1 MKYAKNDI
9 SKTQEIIDYLLE
21 LIKSKKIP
29 VNKVMP
35 SEHAL
40 MNRFECSRGV
50 VVSAYNKLA
59 ALGAVYSINKRGHF
73 VAENFHNLI
82 KPLSYM
88 LKCDQQIGVEITSK
102 AESPKWFETKNII
115 FLNGYRVFEKEYF
128 KDGIKIAEGI
138 TYVSSDLFKIVPE
151 INLNE
156 SITDILLNN
165 KMLNNI
171 IYFLEYQNVN
181 KFGFEKLV
189 AINFYG
195 YDTESISI
203 AGTLYVHPD
212 HFQFFHQE
220 FGAVNKIS

>member
-1 MKYAKNDI
+1 MKYSKNDI
-9 SKTQEIIDYLLE
+9 SKTQEIIDYLLD
-21 LIKSKKIP
+21 LIKTKKIP
-29 VNKVMP
+29 TNKVMP

-40 MNRFECSRGV
+40 MHRFECSRGV

-88 LKCDQQIGVEITSK
+88 LKTDSQSGIEVTNEIR
-102 AESPKWFETKNII
+102 EPQWFETKNVI
-115 FLNGYRVFEKEYF
+115 FVNGWRAFAKEYF
-128 KDGIKIAEGI
+128 KENQKIAEATI
-138 TYVSSDLFKIVPE
+138 YVSNNLFNSVDQLDLSS
-151 INLNE
+151 
-156 SITDILLNN
+156 SITDALLKA
-165 KMLNNI
+165 KMLNNM

-181 KFGFEKLV
+181 KFEHEKLV
-189 AINFYG
+189 VINFYG

-203 AGTLYVHPD
+203 AGTMYVHPD

-220 FGAVNKIS
+220 FGSVNKIS

>member
-1 MKYAKNDI
+1 MKDPKNDI

-88 LKCDQQIGVEITSK
+88 LKCDQQKGIEVTNSVQ
-102 AESPKWFETKNII
+102 APKWFETKNII
-115 FLNGYRVFEKEYF
+115 FVNGYRAFAKDYF
-128 KDGIKIAEGI
+128 KENQLIAEGI
-138 TYVSSDLFKIVPE
+138 TYVSNDLFKVVPE
-151 INLNE
+151 VNLKE
-156 SITDILLNN
+156 SLTDILVNA

-171 IYFLEYQNVN
+171 IYFLEYQDVK
-181 KFGFEKLV
+181 KFGYEKLV
-189 AINFYG
+189 VINFYG

-220 FGAVNKIS
+220 FGSINKIS